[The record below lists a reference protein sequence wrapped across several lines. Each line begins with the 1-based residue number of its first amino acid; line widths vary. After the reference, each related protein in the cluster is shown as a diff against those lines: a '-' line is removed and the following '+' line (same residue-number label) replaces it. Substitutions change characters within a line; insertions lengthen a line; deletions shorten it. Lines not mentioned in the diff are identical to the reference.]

1 VAIKADGD
9 CCYHLAGVIGSLS
22 KDPGAVASSRAP
34 CSAADLLVTRN
45 QILDNFRRWQE
56 SKKPFCT
63 SESDLEAFVL
73 EATGETSATLV
84 ARVSGVAKGKD
95 RWGSSADLALY
106 TLYDDVRVVV
116 IDADAILSGTA
127 DEDLLKTCST
137 ATLGGTCSTSRVVC
151 AILSKNHYQ
160 LGVVLDPQVR
170 AVLTKVLSGTRRC
183 GSS

>member
-106 TLYDDVRVVV
+106 NPVTGKAYRPGERLERQARQYARAPPRRNYEAL
-116 IDADAILSGTA
+116 IARAL
-127 DEDLLKTCST
+127 EDMEF
-137 ATLGGTCSTSRVVC
+137 
-151 AILSKNHYQ
+151 
-160 LGVVLDPQVR
+160 
-170 AVLTKVLSGTRRC
+170 
-183 GSS
+183 